1 MALGA
6 KITCGV
12 VVEFV
17 VADDENKLW
26 PNSVSVNFVGE
37 FDEVEVELPLPVEH
51 DGEDEREGVTVRT
64 P

>member
-1 MALGA
+1 MGA

-26 PNSVSVNFVGE
+26 PSSVSVNFVGT
-37 FDEVEVELPLPVEH
+37 FD
-51 DGEDEREGVTVRT
+51 
-64 P
+64 